1 MALTKEKKKEIL
13 GEVEKIAKES
23 KTVVFVNFH
32 GLKVA
37 DSTQI
42 RRKLKS
48 EEIGFFVAKKTL
60 IKRAFD
66 ANKPDG
72 IMPELDGELGLAY
85 GKDLISPA
93 REIHE
98 FTKKYKNSLAI
109 LGGVFD
115 GKYLTQS
122 EMMDIAL
129 IPPLK
134 ILQGMFVNI
143 INSPIQ
149 GLVIALSEITKTKN

>member
-1 MALTKEKKKEIL
+1 MALTKTKKKEVL
-13 GEVEKIAKES
+13 DSVEKIIKDS

-48 EEIGFFVAKKTL
+48 EGVGFLVAKKTL
-60 IKRAFD
+60 TKRAFNS
-66 ANKPDG
+66 NKFTG
-72 IMPELDGELGLAY
+72 TMPELDGELGLAY
-85 GKDLISPA
+85 SKDLTSPA
-93 REIHE
+93 REIYE

-109 LGGVFD
+109 LGGIFD
-115 GKYLTQS
+115 GKYMTKL

-129 IPPLK
+129 IPPIKTLH
-134 ILQGMFVNI
+134 GMFVNI

-149 GLVIALSEITKTKN
+149 GFVIALSEIGKKV

>member
-1 MALTKEKKKEIL
+1 MALTKTKKKEVL
-13 GEVEKIAKES
+13 DSVDKIIKDS

-42 RRKLKS
+42 RRKLKN
-48 EEIGFFVAKKTL
+48 EGVGFLVAKKTL
-60 IKRAFD
+60 TKKAFD
-66 ANKPDG
+66 SSEFVG

-85 GKDLISPA
+85 SKDLTSSA
-93 REIHE
+93 REVYE

-115 GKYLTQS
+115 GKYLTKL
-122 EMMDIAL
+122 EMTDIAL
-129 IPPLK
+129 IPPMK
-134 ILQGMFVNI
+134 TLQGMFVNI

-149 GLVIALSEITKTKN
+149 GFVIALSEITKTKN